1 MYPKFHLNFIREE
14 WPRVAGGGVR
24 AEEEGAAGGEDD
36 AAGHRV
42 QVVAGDAP
50 AGALL
55 PLPQQLL
62 LFAVKLVLVSDH
74 AGLVVLVCHYYLTG
88 PGIT

>member
-1 MYPKFHLNFIREE
+1 M
-14 WPRVAGGGVR
+14 AGGGVR
-24 AEEEGAAGGEDD
+24 TEEEGAAGGEDD

-62 LFAVKLVLVSDH
+62 LFAVKLVLVSNH
-74 AGLVVLVCHYYLTG
+74 AGLVYRYYLTG